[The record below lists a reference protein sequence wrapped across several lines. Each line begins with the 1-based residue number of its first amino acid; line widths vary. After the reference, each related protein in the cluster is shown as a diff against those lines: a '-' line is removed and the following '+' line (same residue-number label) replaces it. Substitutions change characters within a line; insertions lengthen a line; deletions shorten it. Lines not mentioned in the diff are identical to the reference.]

1 MHFPA
6 ICFATVRCLEPLG
19 EISYFFRG
27 RLDRHSD
34 IAI

>member
-1 MHFPA
+1 MYFSGHM
-6 ICFATVRCLEPLG
+6 FATVRCLEPLG

-34 IAI
+34 IAF